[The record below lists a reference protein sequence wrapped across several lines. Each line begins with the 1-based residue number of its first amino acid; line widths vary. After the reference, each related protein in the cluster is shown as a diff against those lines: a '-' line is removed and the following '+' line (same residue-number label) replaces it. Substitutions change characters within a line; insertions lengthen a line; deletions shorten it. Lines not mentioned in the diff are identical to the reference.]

1 MNSNNRKKEQAMNKR
16 EDVKRE
22 DVKREDV
29 ERFETLVIEV
39 TNPAIYDAVNPMN
52 VGILG
57 ARVAAWSM
65 GHRLRVHNLM
75 YEKIEEYCD
84 TVCETPDRC
93 DVCPLSVAK
102 QAWGA
107 A

>member
-1 MNSNNRKKEQAMNKR
+1 MSER
-16 EDVKRE
+16 EDVKR
-22 DVKREDV
+22 
-29 ERFETLVIEV
+29 FETLAIEITDPV
-39 TNPAIYDAVNPMN
+39 VYDALNSIN
-52 VGILG
+52 NGIPG

-75 YEKIEEYCD
+75 YEKIVEYCD
-84 TVCETPDRC
+84 NVCPNDDQC
-93 DVCPLSVAK
+93 DICPLSEAK